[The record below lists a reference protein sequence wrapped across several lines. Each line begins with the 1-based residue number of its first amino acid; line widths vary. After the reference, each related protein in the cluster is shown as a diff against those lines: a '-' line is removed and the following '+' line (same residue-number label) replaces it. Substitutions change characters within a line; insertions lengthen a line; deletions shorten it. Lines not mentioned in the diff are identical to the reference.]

1 MVVAGGWGLHS
12 VGGVEAVKELAEVL
26 GAAIGGTR
34 PAVDKGWVSQESMIG
49 QSGKT
54 VSPKLFIS
62 LGASGAMHFTT
73 GFLRSKVILAIDQNP
88 KAPIFEVADIGI
100 VGDLRN
106 ILPLLTEELKK
117 INKRGS
123 N

>member
-1 MVVAGGWGLHS
+1 MNAQERRF
-12 VGGVEAVKELAEVL
+12 EAVKELARVL

-34 PAVDKGWVSQESMIG
+34 PAADKGWISQEYMIG

-62 LGASGAMHFTT
+62 IGASGAMHFTT

-88 KAPIFEVADIGI
+88 KAPIFEVADIGM
-100 VGDLRN
+100 VGDIRE
-106 ILPLLTEELKK
+106 ILPVLTEEMKK
-117 INKRGS
+117 VSRQAQ
-123 N
+123 